1 MIRRY
6 FLTRRIKLST
16 PFRRTAK
23 SIEIIKKKICNKRVR
38 INTKNTLE
46 RREGKQ
52 MHKQRI
58 GKIEA
63 YNCIH
68 PVAGK
73 IQNTKYTKLRGDIRS
88 SETQKK
94 GK

>member
-1 MIRRY
+1 MMRRY
-6 FLTRRIKLST
+6 FFTRRIRLLT

-23 SIEIIKKKICNKRVR
+23 SIEIIKKEICDKRVR
-38 INTKNTLE
+38 INTKDTLE

-52 MHKQRI
+52 MYKQRI

-63 YNCIH
+63 YSCIY

-73 IQNTKYTKLRGDIRS
+73 IQDTKYTKLRGDIRS

>member
-1 MIRRY
+1 
-6 FLTRRIKLST
+6 
-16 PFRRTAK
+16 
-23 SIEIIKKKICNKRVR
+23 
-38 INTKNTLE
+38 
-46 RREGKQ
+46 